1 MYFRR
6 SRRSLR
12 RNVRIDGDFGGTG
25 DEACD
30 DGEGDVS
37 EERPTVL
44 ELSLRRRL
52 GESGTKPLYSL
63 Y

>member
-6 SRRSLR
+6 SRRIFR
-12 RNVRIDGDFGGTG
+12 RNVRIDGAFGGTG

-30 DGEGDVS
+30 EGEGDVA

-52 GESGTKPLYSL
+52 GESGMEPLCFL
-63 Y
+63 H